1 MAAKNHR
8 RAHANLADQKDC
20 LRAGVGWRRWRI
32 RVKAEWRHDDGIYG
46 LLREGWWSRGIR
58 FVWIRL
64 PWVAKG
70 GNLSRGRRKLV
81 FHTRAREI
89 AGTRGGVAV
98 KRFNLA
104 PRKIH
109 HAALRHDEALS
120 RELWFNAQGA
130 TRRENAHFTVL
141 AESECR
147 VASRACNRNRSRND
161 RGRIDREYLW

>member
-1 MAAKNHR
+1 MRISRTR
-8 RAHANLADQKDC
+8 RIVSGLGSGGG
-20 LRAGVGWRRWRI
+20 AGEFAS
-32 RVKAEWRHDDGIYG
+32 K
-46 LLREGWWSRGIR
+46 WSRGIR

-89 AGTRGGVAV
+89 AGTRGGVAA
-98 KRFNLA
+98 KGFNLA

-109 HAALRHDEALS
+109 HAALGHDEALS
-120 RELWFNAQGA
+120 RELWFNAHGA
-130 TRRENAHFTVL
+130 TRRENAHFSVL
-141 AESECR
+141 AESECS

-161 RGRIDREYLW
+161 RRRINRECLR